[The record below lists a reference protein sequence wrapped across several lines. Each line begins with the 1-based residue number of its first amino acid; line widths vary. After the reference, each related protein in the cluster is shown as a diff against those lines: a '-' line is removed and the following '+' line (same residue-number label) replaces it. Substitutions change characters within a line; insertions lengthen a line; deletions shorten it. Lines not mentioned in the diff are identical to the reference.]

1 MTETAQVLTSHKF
14 RVGQAVRIVVS
25 TDMRLQLKRER
36 FTVIRLLPETPE
48 GQPEY
53 RIKSEQEAF
62 ERLVAERE
70 IAAC

>member
-1 MTETAQVLTSHKF
+1 METTVQTSHKYS
-14 RVGQAVRIVVS
+14 VGQAVRIVVS

-36 FTVIRLLPETPE
+36 FTVLRLLPETPE

-53 RIKSEQEAF
+53 RIKSEQESF

>member
-1 MTETAQVLTSHKF
+1 MEAQPVLTSHKYQ
-14 RVGQAVRIVVS
+14 VGQAVRIVVS

-36 FTVIRLLPETPE
+36 FTVIRLLPETTE

>member
-1 MTETAQVLTSHKF
+1 
-14 RVGQAVRIVVS
+14 
-25 TDMRLQLKRER
+25 MRLQLKRER